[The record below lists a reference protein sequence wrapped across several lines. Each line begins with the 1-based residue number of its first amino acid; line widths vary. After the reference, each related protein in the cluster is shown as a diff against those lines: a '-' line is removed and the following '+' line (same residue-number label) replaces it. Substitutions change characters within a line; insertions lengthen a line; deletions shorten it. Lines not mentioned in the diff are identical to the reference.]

1 MKRKTV
7 FLTLFIIGIILIFNI
22 TNYML
27 IEGFSDTLGIMQ
39 SSDKRVALSLI
50 SLFGLIGYFIEVIFE
65 RICKDEKIDN
75 E

>member
-39 SSDKRVALSLI
+39 SSDKRVLDLPSLNLKMNLQLY
-50 SLFGLIGYFIEVIFE
+50 SSHNL
-65 RICKDEKIDN
+65 
-75 E
+75 